1 MSDMFITIRATV
13 SKILNDISEVQS
25 SFIRFLYDACTQTN
39 LQVKEVRDTYY
50 YIFDD
55 LERVYAKNQ
64 EIQLAI
70 NFYGIAIK
78 LKDFTSY
85 DDIEWSGIEL
95 QLKKKVTKSLL
106 KGLGSTYEP
115 VRQLLFTQFER

>member
-1 MSDMFITIRATV
+1 M
-13 SKILNDISEVQS
+13 
-25 SFIRFLYDACTQTN
+25 
-39 LQVKEVRDTYY
+39 KEVRDTYY

-115 VRQLLFTQFER
+115 VRQLLFT